1 MNAGNAAYNV
11 STAFTR
17 LISVTQCSIRRI
29 MGFGLTNFGLDP
41 PMFFMNIITSD
52 SFSSV
57 PIVSWVLPYTCAIEI
72 ETKSPYRSKTE
83 AAFRN
88 MF

>member
-17 LISVTQCSIRRI
+17 LNRVTQCSIRRI
-29 MGFGLTNFGLDP
+29 KGFGLTDFGLEP
-41 PMFFMNIITSD
+41 PMFFMNIMT
-52 SFSSV
+52 SFSSA

-72 ETKSPYRSKTE
+72 ETKSPYKAE
-83 AAFRN
+83 AASRTVF
-88 MF
+88 